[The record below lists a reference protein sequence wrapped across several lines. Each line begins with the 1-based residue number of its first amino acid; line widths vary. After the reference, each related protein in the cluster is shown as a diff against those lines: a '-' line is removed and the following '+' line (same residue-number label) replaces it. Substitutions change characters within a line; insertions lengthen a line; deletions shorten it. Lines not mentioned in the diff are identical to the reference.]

1 MKLLKSM
8 GIATVFAF
16 AISGCAAD
24 NTEGKDYP
32 SDEITWIVPYAAGG
46 NTDSI
51 SRAVAKAMSSEMDTD
66 IIVENDPGGSGAVG
80 MQKIKSSK
88 PDGYTIGLFTT
99 GTMTVTPLVNSLDYS
114 YADFSNIGEMLTQ
127 PVLLIS
133 QPDGTYADAKELFA
147 TAKKKPGT
155 ISVGVPG
162 ATTPQA
168 YELERLEML
177 YGIEFN
183 IVPFESN
190 GEILNAL
197 RSGNIDTAALN
208 ASADVQKQVGDGDL
222 EALAIGEADRA
233 ASIKDVPTLKEL
245 GYDKLVNSGTTIGL
259 TGPGDLP
266 DDVLETLESGLETA
280 LDDEAVVKLLGED
293 NISDEFIGS
302 EELTKLLSEDQKLF
316 ESLIDSK

>member
-1 MKLLKSM
+1 MKLLKV
-8 GIATVFAF
+8 IAIGA
-16 AISGCAAD
+16 ASALLISGCAAG
-24 NTEGKDYP
+24 NANSEDYP
-32 SDEITWIVPYAAGG
+32 SEDITWIVPYAAGG

-51 SRAVAKAMSSEMDTD
+51 SRAVAKAMSSEMKTD
-66 IIVENDPGGSGAVG
+66 IIVENAPGGSGAVG
-80 MQKIKSSK
+80 MQKINSSK

-114 YADFSNIGEMLTQ
+114 YENFSNIGEMLTQ

-133 QPDGTYADAKELFA
+133 KPGGTHEDAKELFA
-147 TAKKKPGT
+147 AAKKKPGT

-168 YELERLEML
+168 YELERLETL
-177 YGIEFN
+177 YNIEFN

-208 ASADVQKQVGDGDL
+208 AAADVQKQVSDGDL

-233 ASIKDVPTLKEL
+233 AWIKDVPTLKEL
-245 GYDKLVNSGTTIGL
+245 GYDELVNSGTTIGL
-259 TGPGDLP
+259 SGPVGLP
-266 DDVLETLESGLETA
+266 DDVREALETGLETA
-280 LDDEAVVKLLGED
+280 LDDEAVVKLLSED

-316 ESLIDSK
+316 QSLIDAK